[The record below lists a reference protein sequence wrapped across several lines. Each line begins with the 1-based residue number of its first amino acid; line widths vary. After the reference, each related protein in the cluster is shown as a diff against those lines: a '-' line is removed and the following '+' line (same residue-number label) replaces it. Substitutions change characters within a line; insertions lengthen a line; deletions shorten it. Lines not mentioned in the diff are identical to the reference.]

1 MMSDFQGRVFLISGG
16 ARGLGEAQA
25 RRLAASGARVVIG
38 DVLVAEGRRLAAE
51 LGDNCSFQPLE
62 VGDPAQWQ
70 AAVALACSQGALY
83 GLVNNAG
90 IFEPEPL
97 LRTTVENFERQ
108 VRVNQLGTMLGMQAV
123 VPALERTG
131 QGSIVNISS
140 TAGLRA
146 APGAFAYS
154 ATKWAVRGMTKA
166 AAIDLAPRHIRVNSI
181 HPGPIDTEMMR
192 GCSADETRSRTERI
206 PMKRYGTA
214 DEVAG
219 LVMYLLADDSR
230 YMTGAEL
237 TMDGGMSL

>member
-1 MMSDFQGRVFLISGG
+1 MNDFQDRVYLISGG

-25 RRLAASGARVVIG
+25 RRLVAAGAQVVIG
-38 DVLVAEGRRLAAE
+38 DVLQHEGQRLAAE
-51 LGDNCSFQPLE
+51 LGTASTFVPLD
-62 VGDPAQWQ
+62 VSDPAQWQ
-70 AAVALACSQGALY
+70 AAVALACSQGALH

-97 LRTTVENFERQ
+97 MQTTVENFERQ

-166 AAIDLAPRHIRVNSI
+166 AAIDLAPRHIRVNSV
-181 HPGPIDTEMMR
+181 HPGPIDTDMMR
-192 GCSADETRSRTERI
+192 GSSAEVTRLRTERI

-214 DEVAG
+214 DEIAG
-219 LVMYLLADDSR
+219 LVMYLLSDGSR
-230 YMTGAEL
+230 FMTGAEL
-237 TMDGGMSL
+237 TMDGGLTL

>member
-1 MMSDFQGRVFLISGG
+1 MNNFQGRVFLISGG

-25 RRLAASGARVVIG
+25 RRLVAAGARVVIG
-38 DVLVAEGRRLAAE
+38 DVLVAEGQRLAAE
-51 LGDNCSFQPLE
+51 LGEPCTFQPLE
-62 VGDPAQWQ
+62 VSDPAQWQ
-70 AAVALACSQGALY
+70 AAVTLACGQGALH

-97 LRTTVENFERQ
+97 MQTAVENFERQ
-108 VRVNQLGTMLGMQAV
+108 VCVNQLGTMLGMQAV

-166 AAIDLAPRHIRVNSI
+166 AAIDLAPKHIRVNSV
-181 HPGPIDTEMMR
+181 HPGPIDTDMMR
-192 GCSADETRSRTERI
+192 GRSADETRLRTERI

-219 LVMYLLADDSR
+219 LVIYLLGDDSR

-237 TMDGGMSL
+237 SMDGGLSL

>member
-1 MMSDFQGRVFLISGG
+1 MNDFQGRVFLISGG
-16 ARGLGEAQA
+16 ARGLGGAQA
-25 RRLAASGARVVIG
+25 RRLVAAGARVVIG
-38 DVLVAEGRRLAAE
+38 DVLVAEGQRLAAD
-51 LGDNCSFQPLE
+51 LGANCTFQPLE
-62 VGDPAQWQ
+62 VGDAAQWQ
-70 AAVALACSQGALY
+70 AAVVLACAQGTLH

-97 LRTTVENFERQ
+97 MQTSVENFERQ

-123 VPALERTG
+123 VPALEHTG
-131 QGSIVNISS
+131 QGSIINISS

-181 HPGPIDTEMMR
+181 HPGPIDTDMMR
-192 GCSADETRSRTERI
+192 GRSADETRLRTERI

-237 TMDGGMSL
+237 TMDGGLSL

>member
-1 MMSDFQGRVFLISGG
+1 MNDFEGRVFLISGG
-16 ARGLGEAQA
+16 ARGLGQAQA
-25 RRLAASGARVVIG
+25 RRLVAAGARVVIG
-38 DVLVAEGRRLAAE
+38 DVLVAEGQRLAAE
-51 LGDNCSFQPLE
+51 LGANCTFQPLD
-62 VGDPAQWQ
+62 VSDPAQWQ
-70 AAVALACSQGALY
+70 AAVTLACGFGALH

-90 IFEPEPL
+90 VFEPEPL
-97 LRTTVENFERQ
+97 MQTTVENFERQ

-123 VPALERTG
+123 VLALERTG

-166 AAIDLAPRHIRVNSI
+166 AAIDLAPKHIRVNSV
-181 HPGPIDTEMMR
+181 HPGPIDTDMMR
-192 GCSADETRSRTERI
+192 GRSTDETRLRTERI

-214 DEVAG
+214 DEIAG
-219 LVMYLLADDSR
+219 LVMYLLSDDSR
-230 YMTGAEL
+230 FMTGAEL